1 VQILTRVQ
9 IKMMMEGLIA
19 TAVEKIR
26 VLGWEDAK
34 EDVQKIVEM
43 VEDIAIWTAIKDFLT
58 GNWEATKELE
68 MFWDS
73 DGELTETDWVAAML
87 AAIENAGGEVAEL

>member
-1 VQILTRVQ
+1 MNKV
-9 IKMMMEGLIA
+9 KMTVMMEGLIA

-43 VEDIAIWTAIKDFLT
+43 VED
-58 GNWEATKELE
+58 LE
-68 MFWDS
+68 MFWDW
-73 DGELTETDWVAAML
+73 DGELTETDWVAEML
-87 AAIENAGGEVAEL
+87 AAIENAGGEV

>member
-1 VQILTRVQ
+1 M
-9 IKMMMEGLIA
+9 KMMMEGLIS
-19 TAVEKIR
+19 TAVEKIN

-34 EDVQKIVEM
+34 EDVKKLTDV
-43 VEDIAIWTAIKDFLT
+43 VED
-58 GNWEATKELE
+58 LE

>member
-1 VQILTRVQ
+1 MQILTRVQ
-9 IKMMMEGLIA
+9 MKMMMEGLIA

-34 EDVQKIVEM
+34 EDVQKLIDV
-43 VEDIAIWTAIKDFLT
+43 VED
-58 GNWEATKELE
+58 LE

-73 DGELTETDWVAAML
+73 DGELTGIDWVAKIL
-87 AAIENAGGEVAEL
+87 AAVELAGGEI

>member
-1 VQILTRVQ
+1 MQILTRVQ

-34 EDVQKIVEM
+34 EDVQKLTDV
-43 VEDIAIWTAIKDFLT
+43 VED
-58 GNWEATKELE
+58 LE

>member
-1 VQILTRVQ
+1 LTRIQ
-9 IKMMMEGLIA
+9 IKMMMEGLIT
-19 TAVEKIR
+19 TAVEKIS

-43 VEDIAIWTAIKDFLT
+43 VDD
-58 GNWEATKELE
+58 LE

-73 DGELTETDWVAAML
+73 DGELTRTDWVAAML
-87 AAIENAGGEVAEL
+87 DAIENAGGEVAEL

>member
-1 VQILTRVQ
+1 MTRVQ
-9 IKMMMEGLIA
+9 MKMMMEGLIA

-34 EDVQKIVEM
+34 EDVQKLTDV
-43 VEDIAIWTAIKDFLT
+43 VED
-58 GNWEATKELE
+58 LE

-87 AAIENAGGEVAEL
+87 AAIKNAGGEVAEL

>member
-1 VQILTRVQ
+1 MQILTRVQ
-9 IKMMMEGLIA
+9 MKMMMEGLIA

-34 EDVQKIVEM
+34 EDVQKLTDV
-43 VEDIAIWTAIKDFLT
+43 VED
-58 GNWEATKELE
+58 LE

-87 AAIENAGGEVAEL
+87 AAIENAGGEIVEINI

>member
-1 VQILTRVQ
+1 MSRLQM
-9 IKMMMEGLIA
+9 KMMMKGLIA

-34 EDVQKIVEM
+34 EDVQKLTDV
-43 VEDIAIWTAIKDFLT
+43 VED
-58 GNWEATKELE
+58 LE
-68 MFWDS
+68 MFWDW

>member
-1 VQILTRVQ
+1 MQILTRVQ

-19 TAVEKIR
+19 TAVEKIS

-34 EDVQKIVEM
+34 EDVQK
-43 VEDIAIWTAIKDFLT
+43 LT
-58 GNWEATKELE
+58 DVVGDLE

>member
-1 VQILTRVQ
+1 MQILTRVQ

-19 TAVEKIR
+19 TAVEKIS

-34 EDVQKIVEM
+34 EDVQKLTDV
-43 VEDIAIWTAIKDFLT
+43 VED
-58 GNWEATKELE
+58 LE
-68 MFWDS
+68 VFWDEVFWDS

-87 AAIENAGGEVAEL
+87 SAIENAGGEVAEL

>member
-1 VQILTRVQ
+1 MQILTRVQ
-9 IKMMMEGLIA
+9 IKMMMEGLIT
-19 TAVEKIR
+19 TAVEKIS

-34 EDVQKIVEM
+34 EDVQKFIDV
-43 VEDIAIWTAIKDFLT
+43 VED
-58 GNWEATKELE
+58 LE

>member
-1 VQILTRVQ
+1 MR
-9 IKMMMEGLIA
+9 MEGLIA
-19 TAVEKIR
+19 TAVEKIS

-34 EDVQKIVEM
+34 EDVQKLTDV
-43 VEDIAIWTAIKDFLT
+43 VED
-58 GNWEATKELE
+58 LE

>member
-1 VQILTRVQ
+1 
-9 IKMMMEGLIA
+9 MMMEGLIT
-19 TAVEKIR
+19 TAVEKIS

-34 EDVQKIVEM
+34 EDVQKLTDV
-43 VEDIAIWTAIKDFLT
+43 VED
-58 GNWEATKELE
+58 LE

-87 AAIENAGGEVAEL
+87 AAIENAGGDVAEL

>member
-1 VQILTRVQ
+1 MQILTRVQ

-19 TAVEKIR
+19 TAVEKIS

-34 EDVQKIVEM
+34 EDVQKLTDV
-43 VEDIAIWTAIKDFLT
+43 VED
-58 GNWEATKELE
+58 LE

>member
-1 VQILTRVQ
+1 MTKV
-9 IKMMMEGLIA
+9 KMTAMMEGLIE
-19 TAVEKIR
+19 TAVEKIN

-34 EDVQKIVEM
+34 KDVQKLTDV
-43 VEDIAIWTAIKDFLT
+43 VED
-58 GNWEATKELE
+58 LE

-73 DGELTETDWVAAML
+73 DGELTKTDWVAEML

>member
-9 IKMMMEGLIA
+9 IKMMMKGLIT
-19 TAVEKIR
+19 TAVEKIS

-34 EDVQKIVEM
+34 EDVQKLIDVVE
-43 VEDIAIWTAIKDFLT
+43 
-58 GNWEATKELE
+58 NLE
-68 MFWDS
+68 MFWDW
-73 DGELTETDWVAAML
+73 DGEVTKTDWVAAML

>member
-1 VQILTRVQ
+1 MQILTRVQ
-9 IKMMMEGLIA
+9 MKMMMEGLIA
-19 TAVEKIR
+19 TAVEKIT
-26 VLGWEDAK
+26 VLGWEKAK
-34 EDVQKIVEM
+34 KDVEKLIDLVA
-43 VEDIAIWTAIKDFLT
+43 D
-58 GNWEATKELE
+58 LE

>member
-1 VQILTRVQ
+1 VQKLTRVQ
-9 IKMMMEGLIA
+9 IKMMMKGLIA
-19 TAVEKIR
+19 TAVEKIS

-34 EDVQKIVEM
+34 EDVQKLTDV
-43 VEDIAIWTAIKDFLT
+43 VED
-58 GNWEATKELE
+58 LE

>member
-1 VQILTRVQ
+1 
-9 IKMMMEGLIA
+9 MMMEGLIS
-19 TAVEKIR
+19 TAVEKIN

-34 EDVQKIVEM
+34 EDVKKLTDV
-43 VEDIAIWTAIKDFLT
+43 VED
-58 GNWEATKELE
+58 LE

>member
-1 VQILTRVQ
+1 MTKV
-9 IKMMMEGLIA
+9 KMTAMMEGLIE
-19 TAVEKIR
+19 TAVEKIN

-34 EDVQKIVEM
+34 KDVQKLTDV
-43 VEDIAIWTAIKDFLT
+43 VED
-58 GNWEATKELE
+58 LE

>member
-1 VQILTRVQ
+1 MTKV
-9 IKMMMEGLIA
+9 KMTAMMEGLIA
-19 TAVEKIR
+19 TAVEKIS

-34 EDVQKIVEM
+34 EDVQK
-43 VEDIAIWTAIKDFLT
+43 LT
-58 GNWEATKELE
+58 DVVGDLE

>member
-1 VQILTRVQ
+1 MQKLSRLQ

-34 EDVQKIVEM
+34 KDVQKLTDV
-43 VEDIAIWTAIKDFLT
+43 VED
-58 GNWEATKELE
+58 LE

-73 DGELTETDWVAAML
+73 DGELTRTDWVAAML

>member
-1 VQILTRVQ
+1 M
-9 IKMMMEGLIA
+9 KMMMEGLIA

-34 EDVQKIVEM
+34 EDVQKLTDV
-43 VEDIAIWTAIKDFLT
+43 VED
-58 GNWEATKELE
+58 LE

-73 DGELTETDWVAAML
+73 DGELTGIDWVAKIL
-87 AAIENAGGEVAEL
+87 AAVELAGGEI

>member
-9 IKMMMEGLIA
+9 MKMMMEGLIT
-19 TAVEKIR
+19 TAVEKIS

-34 EDVQKIVEM
+34 EDVQKLIDV
-43 VEDIAIWTAIKDFLT
+43 VED
-58 GNWEATKELE
+58 LE

>member
-9 IKMMMEGLIA
+9 MKMMMEGLIS
-19 TAVEKIR
+19 TAVEKIN

-34 EDVQKIVEM
+34 EDVKKLTDV
-43 VEDIAIWTAIKDFLT
+43 VED
-58 GNWEATKELE
+58 LE

>member
-1 VQILTRVQ
+1 MSRVQ
-9 IKMMMEGLIA
+9 MMMMMKGLIA

-34 EDVQKIVEM
+34 EDVQKLIDV
-43 VEDIAIWTAIKDFLT
+43 VDD
-58 GNWEATKELE
+58 LE
-68 MFWDS
+68 MFWDP
-73 DGELTETDWVAAML
+73 DGELTRTDWVAAML

>member
-1 VQILTRVQ
+1 MTKV
-9 IKMMMEGLIA
+9 KMTAMMEGLIS

-43 VEDIAIWTAIKDFLT
+43 VED
-58 GNWEATKELE
+58 LE

>member
-1 VQILTRVQ
+1 
-9 IKMMMEGLIA
+9 
-19 TAVEKIR
+19 
-26 VLGWEDAK
+26 
-34 EDVQKIVEM
+34 VQKLTDV
-43 VEDIAIWTAIKDFLT
+43 VED
-58 GNWEATKELE
+58 LE